1 MLEHSRNG
9 VGTISQ
15 RGAGRVVSSPPRPV
29 RPLTAPRMTLSELP
43 RTLHERVLTM
53 VRSFG
58 KAGTLLLS
66 RIAFAKVR
74 SEDNE
79 AVEMIE
85 RGQLHFS

>member
-1 MLEHSRNG
+1 
-9 VGTISQ
+9 
-15 RGAGRVVSSPPRPV
+15 
-29 RPLTAPRMTLSELP
+29 MTLSELP